1 MTRDPVSPAGEGRAK
16 RPLRRRVLWLLG
28 LAVGVLVVLRL
39 FGVELVPDRWL
50 VVAVVLDVLL
60 ALAELAIVLAAARA
74 FRDGMRE
81 GGVLTGY
88 ERWIDREH
96 ELGMPRPVVW
106 LMRLELRLYRALS
119 RRR

>member
-1 MTRDPVSPAGEGRAK
+1 MTGSDPVAQPGERRA
-16 RPLRRRVLWLLG
+16 PGLRRRIVWLAG
-28 LAVGVLVVLRL
+28 VAIGVLVVLRL

-50 VVAVVLDVLL
+50 VAAMVLDVLL
-60 ALAELAIVLAAARA
+60 GLAELAIILAAARA

-88 ERWIDREH
+88 ERWIEKEH
-96 ELGMPRPVVW
+96 ELGMPRPIVW
-106 LMRLELRLYRALS
+106 LMRLELRLYRALA